1 MNCNSSKMHGRDV
14 QVTRCDAVRSGPH
27 QCYGSVGAGGVR
39 ELGFW
44 EVNEATLKDVHE
56 VAPTQEEM
64 QAAADAASSPEV
76 MAFLMLHLAI
86 KAQY

>member
-1 MNCNSSKMHGRDV
+1 M
-14 QVTRCDAVRSGPH
+14 RSVPCHYCGTI
-27 QCYGSVGAGGVR
+27 GAGGVK

-76 MAFLMLHLAI
+76 MALLTLHPC
-86 KAQY
+86 Q

>member
-1 MNCNSSKMHGRDV
+1 M
-14 QVTRCDAVRSGPH
+14 RCDAVKVAPH
-27 QCYGSVGAGGVR
+27 QCCGSFGAGGVK

-64 QAAADAASSPEV
+64 QAAADAASLTEV
-76 MAFLMLHLAI
+76 MAFR
-86 KAQY
+86 

>member
-1 MNCNSSKMHGRDV
+1 MK
-14 QVTRCDAVRSGPH
+14 
-27 QCYGSVGAGGVR
+27 

-76 MAFLMLHLAI
+76 TALLETVSLLLRSFANKVVMITQILMRSSRQSISHL
-86 KAQY
+86 